1 MDCLRA
7 SLFGSGKNGANIWI
21 NVAGFSFQPGEVAKV
36 MLVVA
41 FTAWRADKLRNLEM
55 STEKK

>member
-1 MDCLRA
+1 
-7 SLFGSGKNGANIWI
+7 
-21 NVAGFSFQPGEVAKV
+21 

-41 FTAWRADKLRNLEM
+41 FTAWRADKLRHLEI